1 MCNIPS
7 CCGCS
12 GRRPRG
18 TDPSKTATRTSGRT
32 ERRSAPSHRP
42 RNKNFP
48 RFLFHRR
55 KKKLFRSSFFY
66 FSAKKSS
73 SFGFF
78 FKSRF
83 SKMWTK
89 KFATVFFLL
98 SSSLQS
104 RWRRDTGEEKMIR
117 ARNADPV
124 SSTIEKKPG
133 SKKLWRKKTKKKNQS
148 EAFLVTNK
156 GEPKWATREE
166 RKVHCSSLFQKDAA
180 H

>member
-48 RFLFHRR
+48 KFLFHRR
-55 KKKLFRSSFFY
+55 EKLFGSSFFY
-66 FSAKKSS
+66 FPAKKSS
-73 SFGFF
+73 SFVFF

-83 SKMWTK
+83 SKLLTK
-89 KFATVFFLL
+89 NSQLFFFLL
-98 SSSLQS
+98 SSSSLQS
-104 RWRRDTGEEKMIR
+104 RWRRDTGDEKMIR

-124 SSTIEKKPG
+124 SSTIEKKQG

>member
-1 MCNIPS
+1 
-7 CCGCS
+7 
-12 GRRPRG
+12 
-18 TDPSKTATRTSGRT
+18 
-32 ERRSAPSHRP
+32 
-42 RNKNFP
+42 
-48 RFLFHRR
+48 
-55 KKKLFRSSFFY
+55 
-66 FSAKKSS
+66 
-73 SFGFF
+73 
-78 FKSRF
+78 
-83 SKMWTK
+83 
-89 KFATVFFLL
+89 
-98 SSSLQS
+98 
-104 RWRRDTGEEKMIR
+104 MIR

>member
-1 MCNIPS
+1 M
-7 CCGCS
+7 GQVH
-12 GRRPRG
+12 RRPPREQVAELSGGRLHRTGPG
-18 TDPSKTATRTSGRT
+18 TKTFRDFYFTAGKKTFS
-32 ERRSAPSHRP
+32 E
-42 RNKNFP
+42 FV
-48 RFLFHRR
+48 FLFFREKIVEFR
-55 KKKLFRSSFFY
+55 IFLQISIFEDVDKKIRNC
-66 FSAKKSS
+66 
-73 SFGFF
+73 
-78 FKSRF
+78 
-83 SKMWTK
+83 
-89 KFATVFFLL
+89 FFLL

-117 ARNADPV
+117 ARKSDPV
-124 SSTIEKKPG
+124 SSTIEKKQG

>member
-1 MCNIPS
+1 MGQIH
-7 CCGCS
+7 
-12 GRRPRG
+12 RRPPREQVAELSGGRLHRTGPG
-18 TDPSKTATRTSGRT
+18 TKTFRDFYFTAGKKTFS
-32 ERRSAPSHRP
+32 E
-42 RNKNFP
+42 FV
-48 RFLFHRR
+48 FLF
-55 KKKLFRSSFFY
+55 FREKIVEFR
-66 FSAKKSS
+66 
-73 SFGFF
+73 FF

-83 SKMWTK
+83 SKLLTK

-98 SSSLQS
+98 SSSSLQS
-104 RWRRDTGEEKMIR
+104 RWRRDAGEEKMIR

>member
-18 TDPSKTATRTSGRT
+18 TGPSKTATRTSGRT

-55 KKKLFRSSFFY
+55 KKNFFGVRFFIFPRKNRRVSFFLQI
-66 FSAKKSS
+66 SILEVVDKKI
-73 SFGFF
+73 
-78 FKSRF
+78 RNC
-83 SKMWTK
+83 
-89 KFATVFFLL
+89 FFLL
-98 SSSLQS
+98 SSSSLQS
-104 RWRRDTGEEKMIR
+104 RWRRDAGEEKMIR